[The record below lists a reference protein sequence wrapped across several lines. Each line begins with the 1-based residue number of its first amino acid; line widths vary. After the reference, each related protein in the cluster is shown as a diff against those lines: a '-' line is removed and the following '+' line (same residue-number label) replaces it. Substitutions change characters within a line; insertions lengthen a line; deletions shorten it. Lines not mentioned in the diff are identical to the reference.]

1 MNYTRPEILPNCF
14 GDGLYPVGFTPMRFA
29 GYTDFVNPIP
39 GKIKEEHSM
48 RTLPKPMCQE
58 DPAPGLMEVFERSFE
73 RLHSLNLTPVSD
85 YLAEAEAIRHSK
97 VTIVTEDTVVPTLQ
111 VDEPDNSYPSWG
123 SPEDV
128 IEAARE
134 RRGTYLSTC
143 QSTPITDSPTCQ
155 ANVTTDRDPVF
166 VFYEA
171 RYHSDNAELNTH
183 SYTLTYTAS
192 ELKQTFGNRK
202 VDYISHPGLR
212 ATVVTEQVGSVTND
226 NIGAIFRRC
235 PNGDLTIEFTFKSK
249 APVFEPEVFCTVS
262 CETKVV
268 VRKNKTVRVEIL
280 AVKIQG
286 QSNGRY

>member
-1 MNYTRPEILPNCF
+1 
-14 GDGLYPVGFTPMRFA
+14 
-29 GYTDFVNPIP
+29 
-39 GKIKEEHSM
+39 M

-58 DPAPGLMEVFERSFE
+58 VTPPGLMEVFERSFK
-73 RLHSLNLTPVSD
+73 RLHNLNQTPVSD

-97 VTIVTEDTVVPTLQ
+97 ATIVTEDTVVPTLQ
-111 VDEPDNSYPSWG
+111 VDEPDNGYPSWG

-134 RRGTYLSTC
+134 RRDTYLSTC
-143 QSTPITDSPTCQ
+143 QSTPITDFPTCQ

-171 RYHSDNAELNTH
+171 CDHSDNVELNAH

-212 ATVVTEQVGSVTND
+212 ATVVTEHVGSVTNV
-226 NIGAIFRRC
+226 NIDTVFRRC
-235 PNGDLTIEFTFKSK
+235 PNGDLTIEFTFKSH
-249 APVFEPEVFCTVS
+249 APVFEPEVICSVS

-268 VRKNKTVRVEIL
+268 VRKNKTVRIEIL

-286 QSNGRY
+286 QQNGCY